1 MIIIIII
8 MTLHCSVLSSDFFQK
23 NSFRR
28 CNTWRRLHD
37 IKTDIKKSLFCIMSL
52 CFDGHD
58 LYINIFI
65 YVYIYSIR
73 FAQKIYACV
82 FAVQRAVRMWSAALR
97 IITP

>member
-1 MIIIIII
+1 
-8 MTLHCSVLSSDFFQK
+8 
-23 NSFRR
+23 
-28 CNTWRRLHD
+28 
-37 IKTDIKKSLFCIMSL
+37 MSL